1 MNSRAGARRDSSR
14 FSSSLMMVITVALAF
29 SLSGC
34 DKLRARDALNKGVA
48 SYKAGQ
54 FDTAIEFFKQAEQWD
69 PNLLNARIYL
79 ATAYASQY
87 IPGAPSKEN
96 VEKGQQAIAEF
107 QKVLE
112 ADPKNLSAIDGI
124 GSMLYNMAGSPYD
137 PKKFEES
144 KSYHQKH
151 IDIKPDA
158 PEPYYWIGMIN
169 WTLAF
174 RANSEIRS
182 DYNHANPR
190 KPVRD
195 DQPLPARERAA
206 YRDKYGTIVEEG
218 LAMLKKAVEFRP
230 DYEDAMA
237 YENLLLRRKADMVDS
252 PQEREALG
260 KEADRLVDKVKEIK
274 QHKMENPPKQ

>member
-1 MNSRAGARRDSSR
+1 MNSLAWARRDSSR
-14 FSSSLMMVITVALAF
+14 FSSWLFLVLAVALAL

-48 SYKAGQ
+48 AYKAGQ
-54 FDTAIEFFKQAEQWD
+54 FDAAIEFFKQAEQLD

-137 PKKFEES
+137 PKRFEES
-144 KSYHQKH
+144 KTYHQKH
-151 IDIKPDA
+151 IDIKPDD
-158 PEPYYWIGMIN
+158 PEPYYWIGVID

-174 RANSEIRS
+174 RANTEIRAE
-182 DYNHANPR
+182 YNRASP
-190 KPVRD
+190 KKQLKD
-195 DQPLPARERAA
+195 DQPLPPKERAA
-206 YRDKYGTIVEEG
+206 YREKYGALVDEG
-218 LAMLKKAVEFRP
+218 LNLLKKAVELRS

-237 YENLLLRRKADMVDS
+237 YEGLLLLRKADMVDDMK
-252 PQEREALG
+252 ERDALW
-260 KEADRLVDKVKEIK
+260 KEDDQIVQRVKEIK